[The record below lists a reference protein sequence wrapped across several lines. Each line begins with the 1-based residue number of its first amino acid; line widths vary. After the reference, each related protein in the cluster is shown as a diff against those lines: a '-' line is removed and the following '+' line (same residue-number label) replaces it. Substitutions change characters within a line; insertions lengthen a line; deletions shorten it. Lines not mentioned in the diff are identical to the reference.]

1 MFRPD
6 EFAKY
11 VPESYRNT
19 LLSLVRSERLDAG
32 MRNRLDLGKGSLQPE
47 RLEMHTAE
55 IVLYLIGHDIDERHL
70 DGVIGS
76 LDAMIETYL
85 MQGEYRAIRELYQ
98 ACLDRG
104 PLFYQKIIRVLC
116 EPACLGTLL
125 DGPRRHGKE
134 RFDDIRELVVA
145 VGYPCIEPLL
155 DRLAMES
162 NRAIRNF
169 YVVCLKG
176 LGSPVLNLVVQRL
189 QDPRWYYLR
198 NLLYLLRE
206 IGDHGFALKV
216 RPLFTHPH
224 PKVSAEALRTG
235 LFFRDAVAQRM
246 LMEQL
251 SAREPQVVLHAV
263 TLARMARDPKVVDCL
278 LDLLRRGILDY
289 HFELKQAIVQTLA
302 EIGAAQAVPVLTGLL
317 QSHRL
322 LHGAAHEDLKYAIVR
337 SFERYPLEQVWEP
350 LRQLAALPES
360 DLGRLATEVLGRLE
374 GRNA

>member
-1 MFRPD
+1 
-6 EFAKY
+6 
-11 VPESYRNT
+11 
-19 LLSLVRSERLDAG
+19 
-32 MRNRLDLGKGSLQPE
+32 
-47 RLEMHTAE
+47 
-55 IVLYLIGHDIDERHL
+55 
-70 DGVIGS
+70 
-76 LDAMIETYL
+76 
-85 MQGEYRAIRELYQ
+85 
-98 ACLDRG
+98 
-104 PLFYQKIIRVLC
+104 
-116 EPACLGTLL
+116 
-125 DGPRRHGKE
+125 
-134 RFDDIRELVVA
+134 
-145 VGYPCIEPLL
+145 
-155 DRLAMES
+155 
-162 NRAIRNF
+162 
-169 YVVCLKG
+169 
-176 LGSPVLNLVVQRL
+176 VLNLVVQRL

-289 HFELKQAIVQTLA
+289 RFDLKQAIVQTLA

-322 LHGAAHEDLKYAIVR
+322 LHGAAHEDLKYDIVR
-337 SFERYPLEQVWEP
+337 SFERYPLEQVREP